1 MSSFF
6 RDARR
11 FRRLLNF
18 FPPYLGTG
26 IVIDE
31 VTPDFRRMSVVMR
44 KRWYNSNAFGTHF
57 GGSLYSMCDPHY
69 VLLLVALLGPDY
81 IVWDKAAA
89 IEFLKPG
96 RGTVKAV
103 FEWNDAQL
111 ADIRERTADGQK
123 YEPQRVVD
131 IVNAQ
136 GETVAR
142 VTKTL
147 YIRRKKQNA

>member
-1 MSSFF
+1 MSAVFGS
-6 RDARR
+6 AGR
-11 FRRLLNF
+11 FRRLLNL

-26 IVIDE
+26 IAIPE
-31 VTPDFRRMSVVMR
+31 VTPDFRRMTVVMR

-57 GGSLYSMCDPHY
+57 GGSLYSMCDPHF

-81 IVWDKAAA
+81 IVWDKAAT